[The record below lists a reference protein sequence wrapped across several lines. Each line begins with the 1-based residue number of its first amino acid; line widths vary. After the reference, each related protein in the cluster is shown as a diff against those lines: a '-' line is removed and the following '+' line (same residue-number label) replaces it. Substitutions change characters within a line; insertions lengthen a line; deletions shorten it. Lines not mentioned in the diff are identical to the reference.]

1 MKIKENEK
9 DLSMNWYAIYTKPRW
24 EKKVAQRL
32 QESGIETY
40 CPCVTEV
47 RQWSDRKK
55 KVTTPLFK
63 SYVFVRLTEKQR
75 SLVFDVP
82 GVVQYIFW
90 LGKPAIIRDCEIETI
105 RKWLEEDN
113 VEDVE
118 ISHLTQGDKITIASG
133 SFKGQEA
140 IIDKVGKKRL
150 RLLLKSLDCVISV
163 KTSEALD

>member
-1 MKIKENEK
+1 
-9 DLSMNWYAIYTKPRW
+9 MNWYAIYTKPRW

-32 QESGIETY
+32 QEMEIETY
-40 CPCVTEV
+40 CPCINEV

-55 KVTTPLFK
+55 KVNTPLFK
-63 SYVFVRLTEKQR
+63 SYVFVRLTEKHR

-90 LGKPAIIRDCEIETI
+90 LGKPAVIRDGEIETI
-105 RKWLEEDN
+105 RKWLEDDS
-113 VEDVE
+113 VEEVE
-118 ISHLTQGDKITIASG
+118 ISHLTQGDKITIAAG

-150 RLLLKSLDCVISV
+150 RLVLKSLDCVVSV